1 MQVEVSQA
9 KDSLQETLRFDCAYG
24 SAQRDDAFRIVMMTE
39 STTETLYCYVH
50 PNRETALRCN
60 NCNRPICAVCAVRT
74 PIGYRCRE
82 CVKGQQ
88 KVFNTAEWYD
98 YASGFIVAV
107 LLSAVAAFLVTLIG
121 GIGFFG
127 WIIIFI
133 GAPTVAVMIAESV
146 RLVTR
151 RRRSRALFITVAVG
165 VVLGALP
172 TILFQ
177 VLSMNLFGIIFQVIY
192 LVISVPIVY
201 SRLSGIQLF
210 R

>member
-1 MQVEVSQA
+1 
-9 KDSLQETLRFDCAYG
+9 
-24 SAQRDDAFRIVMMTE
+24 MTE
-39 STTETLYCYVH
+39 STTLYCYVH
-50 PNRETALRCN
+50 PTRETALRCN
-60 NCNRPICAVCAVRT
+60 NCGRPICAACAVRT

-88 KVFNTAEWYD
+88 KAFDTSEWYD
-98 YASGFIVAV
+98 YLTGFVVAAI
-107 LLSAVAAFLVTLIG
+107 LSAVASFLVTFIG

-127 WIIIFI
+127 WFLIAA
-133 GAPTVAVMIAESV
+133 GAPSAAVAIAEGV

-151 RRRSRALFITVAVG
+151 KRRSRPLFMTVATG

-172 TILFQ
+172 VILFQ
-177 VLSMNLFGIIFQVIY
+177 VLSMNLFGILFQVIY
-192 LVISVPIVY
+192 LVIAVPVVY